1 MQKVDVVMN
10 KPANKKVKKGT
21 KKSTTTQAG
30 VSNKRGNII

>member
-10 KPANKKVKKGT
+10 KPASKKVKKGG

-30 VSNKRGNII
+30 VLNKRGNLI